1 MLLSYYPMRLADAE
15 TIVTWTYENEYAMYS
30 FSESNEDIH
39 ELMNGEYFSV
49 LDERERLVGFICC
62 GESARVPGGI
72 TIGLYQ
78 EEGYLDI
85 GLGLDPDLTGQ
96 KIGSVFLKQSLV
108 FLQNQFKSSQ
118 FRLVVATFNER
129 AIKVYERTGFQKDKA
144 FYSKVNNEDMLFIS
158 MKMRM
163 EMEMPIYSFEEIT
176 EQDLTEVRE
185 IYNYYVSNTTIS
197 FHTEELTLEEIKT
210 SVMNQNPRFKSF
222 VIKEENEMK
231 GYVLITQYKSKQA
244 YDFSGEVTIYLKPG
258 TVGKGIGGKALRY
271 IEDVAREQGFYTLI
285 ATVCME
291 NTRSISL
298 FEKHGYEQCAMF
310 KGVGYKFDR
319 RLDIGSFQKVL

>member
-1 MLLSYYPMRLADAE
+1 MLLSYHPMKIADAGK
-15 TIVTWTYENEYAMYS
+15 IVTWKYEEEYAMYS
-30 FSESNEDIH
+30 FSESNEDIQ

-49 LDERERLVGFICC
+49 LDELERLVGFICC
-62 GESARVPGGI
+62 GESARVPGG
-72 TIGLYQ
+72 TSIGLYQ

-108 FLQNQFKSSQ
+108 FLQNHFKSSQ

-129 AIKVYERTGFQKDKA
+129 AIKVYERTGFKRDKK
-144 FYSKVNNEDMLFIS
+144 FYSKVHDEDRLFIS
-158 MKMRM
+158 MKMK
-163 EMEMPIYSFEEIT
+163 MPIYSFEEIT

-197 FHTEELTLEEIKT
+197 FHTEELTLEEIKA
-210 SVMNQNPRFKSF
+210 SVMNINPRFKSF
-222 VIKEENEMK
+222 VIKEENEIQ

-244 YDFSGEVTIYLKPG
+244 YDFSGEVTIYLKPDI
-258 TVGKGIGGKALRY
+258 VGKGIGATALRF
-271 IEDVAREQGFYTLI
+271 IENVAREQGFYTLI

-291 NTRSISL
+291 NTRSKSM

>member
-1 MLLSYYPMRLADAE
+1 MLLSYHPMKLTDAE
-15 TIVTWTYENEYAMYS
+15 KIVTWKYENEYAMYS
-30 FSESNEDIH
+30 FSKSNEDIQ

-49 LDERERLVGFICC
+49 LDELERVVGFICC
-62 GESARVPGGI
+62 GESARVPGG
-72 TIGLYQ
+72 TSIGLYQ

-96 KIGSVFLKQSLV
+96 KIGSVFLKQSLA

-118 FRLVVATFNER
+118 FRLVVASFNER
-129 AIKVYERTGFQKDKA
+129 AIKVYERSGFKKDKE
-144 FYSKVNNEDMLFIS
+144 FYSKVNDEDMLFIS
-158 MKMRM
+158 MKL
-163 EMEMPIYSFEEIT
+163 EMGTSFYSFEEIT

-197 FHTEELTLEEIKT
+197 FHTEELTLEEIKA
-210 SVMNQNPRFKSF
+210 SVMNPNPRFKSF
-222 VIKEENEMK
+222 VIKEENEIQ

-244 YDFSGEVTIYLKPG
+244 YDFSGEVTIYLKPDI
-258 TVGKGIGGKALRY
+258 VGKGIGGTALRF
-271 IEDVAREQGFYTLI
+271 IEKVAREQGFYTLI

-291 NTRSISL
+291 NTRSKSL

-310 KGVGYKFDR
+310 KGVGYKFDL

>member
-1 MLLSYYPMRLADAE
+1 MRLTDAE
-15 TIVTWTYENEYAMYS
+15 RIVTWKYDHEYAIYS
-30 FSESNEDIH
+30 FSESDEDIH

-49 LDERERLVGFICC
+49 LDEMERLVGFICC
-62 GESARVPGGI
+62 GGSARVPGG
-72 TIGLYQ
+72 TAIGLYQ

-96 KIGSVFLKQSLV
+96 KIGSVFLKQSLA
-108 FLQNQFKSSQ
+108 FLQNQFNSSHFQ
-118 FRLVVATFNER
+118 LVVATFNER
-129 AIKVYERTGFQKDKA
+129 AIKVYERTGFKRDKA
-144 FYSKVNNEDMLFIS
+144 FYSKVNDEDMLFIS
-158 MKMRM
+158 MKMK
-163 EMEMPIYSFEEIT
+163 MPVYSFEEIK

-197 FHTEELTLEEIKT
+197 FHTEELTLEEIKA

-222 VIKEENEMK
+222 VIKEEQEIK

-244 YDFSGEVTIYLKPG
+244 YDFSGEVTIYLKPDI
-258 TVGKGIGGKALRY
+258 VGKGIGGTALRF

-298 FEKHGYEQCAMF
+298 FDKHGYEQCAMF
-310 KGVGYKFDR
+310 KGVGYKFQR

>member
-1 MLLSYYPMRLADAE
+1 MLLSYHPMKIADAGK
-15 TIVTWTYENEYAMYS
+15 IVTWKYENEYAMYS
-30 FSESNEDIH
+30 FSESNEDIQ
-39 ELMNGEYFSV
+39 ELMSGEYFSV
-49 LDERERLVGFICC
+49 LDELERVVGFICC
-62 GESARVPGGI
+62 GESARVPGGAS
-72 TIGLYQ
+72 IGLYQ

-96 KIGSVFLKQSLV
+96 KIGCVFLKQSLV
-108 FLQNQFKSSQ
+108 FLQNHFKSSQ

-129 AIKVYERTGFQKDKA
+129 AIKVYERIGFKRDKE
-144 FYSKVNNEDMLFIS
+144 FYSKVHDEDMLFIS
-158 MKMRM
+158 MKL
-163 EMEMPIYSFEEIT
+163 EMSIYSFEEIT

-197 FHTEELTLEEIKT
+197 FHTEELTLKEIKA
-210 SVMNQNPRFKSF
+210 SVINRDPRFKSF
-222 VIKEENEMK
+222 VIKEENEIK

-244 YDFSGEVTIYLKPG
+244 YDFSGEVTIYLKPDI
-258 TVGKGIGGKALRY
+258 VGKGIGGTALLF
-271 IEDVAREQGFYTLI
+271 IENVAREQGFYTLI

-291 NTRSISL
+291 NTRSKSL

>member
-1 MLLSYYPMRLADAE
+1 MLLSYHPMKIADAGK
-15 TIVTWTYENEYAMYS
+15 IVTWKYEEEYAMYS
-30 FSESNEDIH
+30 FSESNEDIQ

-49 LDERERLVGFICC
+49 LDELERLVGFICC
-62 GESARVPGGI
+62 GESARVPGG
-72 TIGLYQ
+72 TSIGLYQ

-108 FLQNQFKSSQ
+108 FLQNHFKSSQ

-129 AIKVYERTGFQKDKA
+129 AIKVYERTGFKRDKK
-144 FYSKVNNEDMLFIS
+144 FYSKVHDEDRLFIS
-158 MKMRM
+158 MKMK
-163 EMEMPIYSFEEIT
+163 MPIYSFEEIT

-197 FHTEELTLEEIKT
+197 FHTEELTLEEIKA
-210 SVMNQNPRFKSF
+210 SVMNINPRFKSF
-222 VIKEENEMK
+222 VIKEENEIQ

-244 YDFSGEVTIYLKPG
+244 YDFSGEVTIYLKPDI
-258 TVGKGIGGKALRY
+258 VGKGIGATALRF
-271 IEDVAREQGFYTLI
+271 IENVAREQGFYTLI

-291 NTRSISL
+291 NTRSKSL

>member
-1 MLLSYYPMRLADAE
+1 MKIVDAE
-15 TIVTWTYENEYAMYS
+15 KIATWKYEHEYAMYS
-30 FSESNEDIH
+30 FSESNEDIQ

-49 LDERERLVGFICC
+49 MDEMERVVGFICC
-62 GESARVPGGI
+62 GESARVPGG
-72 TIGLYQ
+72 TSIGLYQ

-96 KIGSVFLKQSLV
+96 NIGSVFLKQSLA
-108 FLQNQFKSSQ
+108 FLQNQFNSSQ

-129 AIKVYERTGFQKDKA
+129 AIKVYERIGFKRDKE
-144 FYSKVNNEDMLFIS
+144 FYSKVHDEDMLFIS
-158 MKMRM
+158 MKL
-163 EMEMPIYSFEEIT
+163 EMSIYSFEEIT

-197 FHTEELTLEEIKT
+197 FHTEELTLEEIKA
-210 SVMNQNPRFKSF
+210 SVINRDPRFKSF
-222 VIKEENEMK
+222 VIKEENEIK

-244 YDFSGEVTIYLKPG
+244 YDFSGEVTIYLKPDI
-258 TVGKGIGGKALRY
+258 VGKGIGGTALRF
-271 IEDVAREQGFYTLI
+271 IENVAREQGFYTLI

-291 NTRSISL
+291 NTLSKSL

>member
-1 MLLSYYPMRLADAE
+1 MLLSYYPMRLIDAE
-15 TIVTWTYENEYAMYS
+15 RIVTWKYDHEYEMYS
-30 FSESNEDIH
+30 FSDSDEDIH

-62 GESARVPGGI
+62 GGSARVPGG
-72 TIGLYQ
+72 TAIGLYQ
-78 EEGYLDI
+78 EERYLDI

-108 FLQNQFKSSQ
+108 FLQNQFKRSQ
-118 FRLVVATFNER
+118 FRLVVASFNER
-129 AIKVYERTGFQKDKA
+129 AIKVYERTGFKKDKE
-144 FYSKVNNEDMLFIS
+144 FYSKVNDEDMLFIS
-158 MKMRM
+158 MK
-163 EMEMPIYSFEEIT
+163 MEMPIYSFEEIK
-176 EQDLTEVRE
+176 EQDLNEVKE

-197 FHTEELTLEEIKT
+197 FHTEELTLEEIKA
-210 SVMNQNPRFKSF
+210 SVMNPNPRFKSF
-222 VIKEENEMK
+222 VIKEENEIR

-244 YDFSGEVTIYLKPG
+244 YDFSAEVTIYLKPG

-271 IEDVAREQGFYTLI
+271 IEGVAREQGFYTLI

-310 KGVGYKFDR
+310 KGVGYKFER
-319 RLDIGSFQKVL
+319 RLDIGSFQKLL